1 MASPHSPSPSSH
13 KFYVLDTNVLIHD
26 PQALLSFEGAVVGVP
41 ITVLEELDKFK
52 TDNSQRG
59 FSAREAIRI
68 LDKLRH
74 KGSLRD
80 GIKLDH
86 GGHVQVL
93 TVDPREMCTRVFDE
107 DTPDNRILS
116 TALCLQASKKN
127 VELITK
133 DINMRVKAD
142 AIGLPTV
149 DYLKD
154 VITKDEFYHGWRT
167 VQVPAVELKQGVPES
182 LQLLAKN
189 KELTFNEYM
198 IVEAQHNPHNYRI
211 FRYNKDQKIV
221 PVAAPSLIWNFEPR
235 NIQQLM
241 ALDLLFDDNVPIVT
255 LSGPAGTGKT
265 LLVLIA
271 ALYKVL
277 VEEVY
282 NNVLVSRP
290 IIPLGPD
297 IGYLPGELQE
307 KLYNWMQP
315 VYDNM
320 ELISHLIHGTS
331 DKESHHNHQNNHH
344 NHDHHHDD
352 DEGHHRH
359 HRRRH
364 RRNHQQHF
372 SREEESRIA
381 KPPRTLPSLRVE
393 QLVHQGKLS
402 LEAITYMRGRSIPYR
417 YIFIDEVQNLTPHE
431 VKTIV
436 SRVGERSKIVL
447 AGDPYQIDSPY
458 LDFSSNGLMVLTE
471 RFKNQPLFGTVFL
484 QHSERSPLSK
494 LAGELL

>member
-1 MASPHSPSPSSH
+1 MTSHSSTSH
-13 KFYVLDTNVLIHD
+13 TPRKLYVLDTNVLIHD
-26 PQALLSFEGAVVGVP
+26 PQSIFAFKGAEVGIP

-52 TDNSQRG
+52 SDNSQRG

-68 LDKLRH
+68 LDRLRDQ
-74 KGSLRD
+74 GSLRD
-80 GIKLDH
+80 GVHLKDGSNI
-86 GGHVQVL
+86 QVL
-93 TVDPREMCTRVFDE
+93 THDPREMCSKVFGE

-116 TALCLQASKKN
+116 VALCAQHARKT

-142 AIGLPTV
+142 SVGIPSI

-154 VITKDEFYHGWRT
+154 VVAVDEFYYGWRT
-167 VQVPAVELKQGVPES
+167 IQVPAVELKQSVPDS
-182 LQLLAKN
+182 LQQLAQDN
-189 KELTFNEYM
+189 ALIYNEYF
-198 IVEAQHNPHNYRI
+198 IVEANHNPHNHRL
-211 FRYNKDQKIV
+211 FRYTAQRTIE
-221 PVAAPSLIWNFEPR
+221 PVHAPSLNWNFEAR
-235 NIQQLM
+235 NLQQVI
-241 ALDLLFDDNVPIVT
+241 ALDLLFNDQIPIVT

-265 LLVLIA
+265 LLILIA

-282 NNVLVSRP
+282 TKALISRP

-320 ELISHLIHGTS
+320 ELIAHLIQGP
-331 DKESHHNHQNNHH
+331 ESSSPHEHHKNCAHHNHNHW
-344 NHDHHHDD
+344 
-352 DEGHHRH
+352 DEDNQP
-359 HRRRH
+359 HRRKHKRH
-364 RRNHQQHF
+364 SRSEENHGT
-372 SREEESRIA
+372 R
-381 KPPRTLPSLRVE
+381 PPRSLPSLRVE
-393 QLVHQGKLS
+393 QLINQGKLS

-436 SRVGERSKIVL
+436 SRVGEGSKIVL

-471 RFKNQPLFGTVFL
+471 RFKNQPIFGTVFL
-484 QHSERSPLSK
+484 QHSERSPISK
-494 LAGELL
+494 LASELL